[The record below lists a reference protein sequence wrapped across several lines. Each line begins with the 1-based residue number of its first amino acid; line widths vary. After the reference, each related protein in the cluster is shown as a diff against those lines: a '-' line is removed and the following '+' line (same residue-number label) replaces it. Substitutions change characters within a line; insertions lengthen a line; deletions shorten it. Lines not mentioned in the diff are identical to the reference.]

1 MFLEALGQLAVEAG
15 MKLAWFA
22 LEEPRCS
29 GAPPLRQDGRTASFL

>member
-22 LEEPRCS
+22 LEPRCS